1 MASGNFWAAIG
12 GAFGAASDVLNEQ
25 RKQREMQAYQEKLRK
40 QELEDF
46 QKKEQIRAEIE
57 RKNRAG
63 ESRQILQSPTGEII
77 NVGYDDEG
85 RGLLA
90 SPIGTVPGVK
100 EALERQ
106 MEAEAIK
113 ERREQE
119 KHESALSRDAS
130 TRYRNNEAAL
140 TSRARRENPEM
151 FRSSGG
157 GRAPNTT
164 PSVTDKSNARRLAES
179 EVKAEMGVDQVPKSR
194 REEFNRLVSQ
204 RQQQILVGAGKRVG
218 TRDNPYPVASEDEID
233 SLPIGTTFILNGRI
247 GIVE

>member
-1 MASGNFWAAIG
+1 MASGNFWAAVG

-25 RKQREMQAYQEKLRK
+25 RKQREMQAYQERLRK

-57 RKNRAG
+57 RKKRAG

-77 NVGYDDEG
+77 NVGYDEEG

-90 SPIGTVPGVK
+90 SPIGTVPGVR
-100 EALERQ
+100 EANEMKR
-106 MEAEAIK
+106 MMEEAEQRRK
-113 ERREQE
+113 DERTASQN
-119 KHESALSRDAS
+119 ATDAARRAQAYAS
-130 TRYRNNEAAL
+130 AAL
-140 TSRARRENPEM
+140 DNARRENPEL

-157 GRAPNTT
+157 EKAPNTA
-164 PSVTDKSNARRLAES
+164 PSVNDLNNARRLAES
-179 EVKAEMGVDQVPKSR
+179 EVKAEMGIDHIPKSR

-204 RQQQILVGAGKRVG
+204 RQQQHLISTGKRVG

-233 SLPIGTTFILNGRI
+233 SLPVGTIFILNGRI

>member
-1 MASGNFWAAIG
+1 MSSGNFWAAIG

-63 ESRQILQSPTGEII
+63 QSRQIFQSPTGELI
-77 NVGYDDEG
+77 NVGYDNEG
-85 RGLLA
+85 RGLA
-90 SPIGTVPGVK
+90 VSSIGTIPGV
-100 EALERQ
+100 EEERRRQ

-113 ERREQE
+113 EQREQE

-140 TSRARRENPEM
+140 TSRARRENPEL
-151 FRSSGG
+151 FRS
-157 GRAPNTT
+157 GRDNT
-164 PSVTDKSNARRLAES
+164 PSRSEQRTERLDRLQQAAQEEGMVYDKNKGVFMVTGRDGRSRPVDMSKPEEREKVERARRKASFSADASPEDFLA
-179 EVKAEMGVDQVPKSR
+179 AFQ
-194 REEFNRLVSQ
+194 
-204 RQQQILVGAGKRVG
+204 
-218 TRDNPYPVASEDEID
+218 
-233 SLPIGTTFILNGRI
+233 
-247 GIVE
+247 